1 MSHNHTFS
9 EQDWPFDCPVE
20 TLVVTTKF
28 VYDKSE
34 PIVQV
39 IHYEDG
45 EWQFMCN
52 TTDDPDDG
60 IVVCM
65 GCFFQKFPEVAQLA
79 DLPLGFDAYRDDI
92 NQPWDIE
99 KLED

>member
-9 EQDWPFDCPVE
+9 ENDWPFDCAIN
-20 TLVVTTKF
+20 TCVVTTKF
-28 VYDKSE
+28 VYDRSE

-39 IHYEDG
+39 THYEDD

-65 GCFFQKFPEVAQLA
+65 GCFFQKFPEIAELA
-79 DLPLGFDAYRDDI
+79 SLPLGWDAYREDVT
-92 NQPWDIE
+92 QPWDIE
-99 KLED
+99 ELEL